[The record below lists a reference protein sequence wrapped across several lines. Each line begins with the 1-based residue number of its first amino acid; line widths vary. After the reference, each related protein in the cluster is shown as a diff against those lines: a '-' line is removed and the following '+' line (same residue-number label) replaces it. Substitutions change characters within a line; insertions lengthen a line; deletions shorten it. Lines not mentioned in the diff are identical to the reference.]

1 MQDIGCSEVVDE
13 GASGDSGNLVMTIM
27 IVFVVVVV
35 LVIIVTVLVCKR
47 QRAEIRH
54 LKEVYVL
61 NAKLDKA
68 DSIVVE
74 DVMDDSISMG
84 ATLDKGTNPKP
95 KFRPELPGAA
105 KYNDV
110 RKDGP
115 SSLEN
120 TNYMGTID
128 FDRPQGISFNDSVKA
143 DPKVPSTAQGAED
156 LDTRRQMVDDINS
169 RAVSE
174 L

>member
-1 MQDIGCSEVVDE
+1 MI
-13 GASGDSGNLVMTIM
+13 IM
-27 IVFVVVVV
+27 IAFVVVVV

-54 LKEVYVL
+54 LKETYVL

-74 DVMDDSISMG
+74 DVLDDSISMG
-84 ATLDKGTNPKP
+84 QTLDKGTNPKP

-110 RKDGP
+110 HKDGP
-115 SSLEN
+115 SSLDN
-120 TNYMGTID
+120 TNFMATID
-128 FDRPQGISFNDSVKA
+128 VDRSRGISYNESGKA
-143 DPKVPSTAQGAED
+143 SPKVPSTAQGAED